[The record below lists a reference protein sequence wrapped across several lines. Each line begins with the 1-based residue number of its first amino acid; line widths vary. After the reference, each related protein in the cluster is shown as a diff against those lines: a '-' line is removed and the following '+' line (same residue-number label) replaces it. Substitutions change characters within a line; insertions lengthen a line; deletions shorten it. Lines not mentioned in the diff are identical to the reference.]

1 MLKKHLIQGKM
12 IRKQKKNRGSKY
24 GIDAHRR
31 CKSIKKRMMQRFL
44 DENEQIF
51 EDYKQGK
58 IY

>member
-1 MLKKHLIQGKM
+1 M
-12 IRKQKKNRGSKY
+12 IRKQKPQKSKY
-24 GIDAHRR
+24 GIDAHRK

-51 EDYKQGK
+51 EDYKKGK

>member
-1 MLKKHLIQGKM
+1 M
-12 IRKQKKNRGSKY
+12 IRKQKTNKGSKY
-24 GIDAHRR
+24 GIDAHRK